1 MYEEDDYLEVN
12 GGKGDGKKPRKAAA
26 LKGQETKAAAP
37 KEAPTKPEAGKA
49 AAKEPAKET
58 PEEAKPEKAGVDDDD
73 KAKPRKNVEKAR
85 EHVETDVDKL
95 YEIVREK
102 GIIKVKEA
110 AKLLGIDT
118 EQVEEW
124 GRILEEHKL
133 VRLRYPPVGEPVLVL
148 RRFTTD
154 EEKIGKLKG
163 RRKAK
168 PARKVFI
175 INLAIIICFA
185 IFIAIYTVRL
195 PAIRIS
201 YFQAFLAVAAIIIIG
216 IVLVLKFVKRR
227 KDAGKK
233 AEKGE
238 IDPKN

>member
-1 MYEEDDYLEVN
+1 MDEDDDYLEVN
-12 GGKGDGKKPRKAAA
+12 GGKGDGKKPRKGAA
-26 LKGQETKAAAP
+26 LKVQEAKAGAP
-37 KEAPTKPEAGKA
+37 KAEPEEAPAKPEAGKEA
-49 AAKEPAKET
+49 TKERPGK
-58 PEEAKPEKAGVDDDD
+58 AKPEKAGVADDDGAEPQ
-73 KAKPRKNVEKAR
+73 KKVEKAR

-102 GIIKVKEA
+102 GIIKVKDT

-118 EQVEEW
+118 DQVEEW

-185 IFIAIYTVRL
+185 VFIAIYTVRL

-216 IVLVLKFVKRR
+216 IVFVLRFVKRR

-238 IDPKN
+238 IGPKN